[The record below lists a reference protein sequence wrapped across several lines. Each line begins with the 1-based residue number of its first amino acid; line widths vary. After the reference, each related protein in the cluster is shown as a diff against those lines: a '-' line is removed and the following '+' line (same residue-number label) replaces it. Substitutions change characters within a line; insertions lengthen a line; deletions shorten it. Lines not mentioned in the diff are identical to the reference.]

1 MMVAFRVDASLQIG
15 SGHVMRCLTLADTLL
30 ERGHRCVFLSQDL
43 EGARLDAVRS
53 RGHELEVLKGG
64 DEPHGSDESTL
75 AHAAWLEC
83 SWQEDARAT
92 LEALSHHEATVLVV
106 DHYALDRLW
115 EERVA
120 SPGLTL
126 VAIDDLADRSHAVS
140 LLLDQNLGRRET
152 DYDGLVPGGC
162 GLLIGPAYALVGA
175 RFAELREESLRRREV
190 AELKHIM
197 ISMGGV
203 DAEDATSAVLECL
216 GTIRSTTIREVSVIM
231 GRHAPHLDRVRT
243 VASKHSLPVEVAVDV
258 TDMAERMTRADLAV
272 GGAGVTA
279 WERCA
284 LGLPSIAVV
293 LADNQREGAR
303 ALNEAGAALVV
314 SGQSQMAVAF
324 ESLSEPGAL
333 GEMSRRAAA
342 VVDALGLERA
352 AIAVEELGDG
362 ASTQEHPDYGEEA
375 RG

>member
-1 MMVAFRVDASLQIG
+1 
-15 SGHVMRCLTLADTLL
+15 MRCLTLADTLF

-53 RGHELEVLKGG
+53 RGHELEVLKGDNG
-64 DEPHGSDESTL
+64 PYGSDESTL

-92 LEALSHHEATVLVV
+92 LEALSHHEAAVLVV

-115 EERVA
+115 EEKVA
-120 SPGLTL
+120 SPGLSL

-152 DYDGLVPGGC
+152 DYEGLVPGAC
-162 GLLIGPAYALVGA
+162 GLLIGPAYALVGS

-190 AELKHIM
+190 AELEHIL

-203 DAEDATSAVLECL
+203 DAQDVTSTVLECL
-216 GTIRSTTIREVSVIM
+216 GTNPPATLRQISVIM
-231 GRHAPHLDRVRT
+231 GRHAPHLEGVRT
-243 VASKHSLPVEVAVDV
+243 VAATLPIQVDVAVDV
-258 TDMAERMTRADLAV
+258 TDMAERMCRADLAV
-272 GGAGVTA
+272 GGAGGTA

-293 LADNQREGAR
+293 LADNQRSGAR
-303 ALNEAGAALVV
+303 ALGEAGAALVV
-314 SGQSQMAVAF
+314 ENAAELPLRMPELISAMESGEVCAEV
-324 ESLSEPGAL
+324 
-333 GEMSRRAAA
+333 SRASS
-342 VVDALGLERA
+342 VLVDAEGPRRVSEALEGL
-352 AIAVEELGDG
+352 V
-362 ASTQEHPDYGEEA
+362 
-375 RG
+375 